1 LSTCLLT
8 QRRVG
13 YPTCPKISGLSIVHS
28 LKLMNCP
35 NCKTKFIKGARFCHQ
50 CGTENVTSVAS
61 CPHCETQNPANAKF
75 CLACVQSMK
84 KRQEETPKEEEI
96 KEDTTK
102 VYQPIYKINFLEGIP
117 KVTEQIKRFFFQA
130 LKVRVKI
137 QSSKSKYSD
146 YLEAFYSS
154 GFNYFFDSRIQQLT
168 HILMPLKSMSS
179 ERASIK
185 IDQILDEGF
194 ETLLDRFTIE
204 HTKHLNSIQLPN
216 EILRYQFLERKDIEI
231 NQMILDYL
239 DIDQEKSEKVYTNFM
254 SMPVAKIRNASQNFL
269 FPARDEPIL
278 VICDQTV
285 FGSCKEGFA
294 FTTKGLYWKAH
305 FNKAQKA
312 YYTELYEVKKEE
324 DWVNINGQYFHINP
338 SLNFKISK
346 LLKKLRSL
354 N

>member
-1 LSTCLLT
+1 
-8 QRRVG
+8 
-13 YPTCPKISGLSIVHS
+13 
-28 LKLMNCP
+28 MNCP
-35 NCKTKFIKGARFCHQ
+35 NCQTKFIKNARFCHQ
-50 CGTENVTSVAS
+50 CGTENVTAITP
-61 CPHCETQNPANAKF
+61 CPHCETKNPSNAKF
-75 CLACVQSMK
+75 CLACGQSMQ
-84 KRQEETPKEEEI
+84 KRQGKEEE
-96 KEDTTK
+96 KEEPTQI
-102 VYQPIYKINFLEGIP
+102 YQSIYKVNFTQGVS
-117 KVTEQIKRFFFQA
+117 KVTEQIKTFFFQA
-130 LKVRVKI
+130 LKERVKI

-168 HILMPLKSMSS
+168 YILMPLKSMSS
-179 ERASIK
+179 ERTAIK

-194 ETLLDRFTIE
+194 EALLDRFTIE

-216 EILRYQFLERKDIEI
+216 EILRYQFADKKNIELD
-231 NQMILDYL
+231 QMIFDYL
-239 DIDQEKSEKVYTNFM
+239 DIEQEKGEKIYTNFM
-254 SMPVAKIRNASQNFL
+254 NMPVAKIRNASQNFL

-312 YYTELYEVKKEE
+312 YYTELYEIKKEE

-338 SLNFKISK
+338 SLNFKIAK